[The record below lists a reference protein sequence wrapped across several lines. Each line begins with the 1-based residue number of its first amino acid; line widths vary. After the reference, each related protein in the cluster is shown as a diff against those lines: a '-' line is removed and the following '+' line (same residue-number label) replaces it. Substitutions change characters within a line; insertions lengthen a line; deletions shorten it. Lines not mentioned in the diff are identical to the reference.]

1 MISVFEPYPGAKM
14 SETNA
19 EPGVPSALQ
28 EPTQSVKPLFL
39 ATLALANVGIM
50 IAFFTPI
57 QNLIPR
63 MAEDIAEGGSSLNKE
78 TILSVVLAV
87 GVVGSVIG
95 NPLAG
100 ALSDR
105 TTSRFGRRRPW
116 MMGGALLGLAG
127 LTIMPTATNVIAL
140 TVLWLAVQFAV
151 NAAYA
156 GLTATLPDQVPVRQR
171 GAASGLIGFA
181 QALGPVL
188 GVGIVTAVVL
198 ALNGGF
204 YAVGIL
210 FVALMLPFMFVLK
223 DPPLPK
229 EYKPEFELGKFIK
242 GFYIDPRKH
251 PDFGWAW
258 LARFLV
264 SLGLAMAVAYLL
276 FYLQDHLGFSSD
288 ENADDYAGPRQ
299 TIMLGIYAFG
309 SMLTAVAGGFI
320 SDRSGKRKIFVIIST
335 VIIAIAAIILAFS
348 PAEQSGF
355 TISVIAAAILGIG
368 YGWYLA
374 VDQALISQVLPTAG
388 DRARDLGV
396 INIANSMPQVLAP
409 VLAGIFVTT
418 LGYPAL
424 YIATAIITL
433 AGAFAIMPIK
443 SVP

>member
-1 MISVFEPYPGAKM
+1 M
-14 SETNA
+14 SDANVEHGVPEALA
-19 EPGVPSALQ
+19 EPESN
-28 EPTQSVKPLFL
+28 VKPLFL

-63 MAEDIAEGGSSLNKE
+63 MAEGIASDGSGLTKE
-78 TILSVVLAV
+78 AILSTVLAV
-87 GVVGSVIG
+87 GVIGSVIG

-116 MMGGALLGLAG
+116 MLGGSLLGLVG
-127 LTIMPTATNVIAL
+127 LIIMPNATNVIVL
-140 TVLWLAVQFAV
+140 TLLWLAVQFAV

-156 GLTATLPDQVPVRQR
+156 GLTATLPDQVPIRQR

-188 GVGIVTAVVL
+188 GVGLVTAVVL

-204 YAVGIL
+204 WIVGIL

-229 EYKPEFELGKFIK
+229 EYKPEFHMGEFLK

-276 FYLQDHLGFSSD
+276 FYLTDHLGFSSD

-299 TIMLGIYAFG
+299 TVMLGIYAFG
-309 SMLTAVAGGFI
+309 SMLTAVIGGFI
-320 SDRSGKRKIFVIIST
+320 SDRTGKRKIFVIIST
-335 VIIAIAAIILAFS
+335 IIIAIAAVILGLS
-348 PAEQSGF
+348 PAEQSGY
-355 TISVIAAAILGIG
+355 TTALIAAVVLGIG

-409 VLAGIFVTT
+409 VLAGIFVTS
-418 LGYPAL
+418 LGGYPAL
-424 YIATAIITL
+424 YFATAVITL
-433 AGAFAIMPIK
+433 AGAFAVMPIK

>member
-1 MISVFEPYPGAKM
+1 M
-14 SETNA
+14 SEADIAPEQPKALA
-19 EPGVPSALQ
+19 EP
-28 EPTQSVKPLFL
+28 EKNVKPLFL

-63 MAEDIAEGGSSLNKE
+63 MAEDIADGGSGMNKE
-78 TILSVVLAV
+78 TILSVVLAI
-87 GVVGSVIG
+87 GVIGSVIG

-116 MMGGALLGLAG
+116 MLGGSLLGLVG
-127 LTIMPTATNVIAL
+127 LFIMPVATNVIAL
-140 TVLWLAVQFAV
+140 TLLWLAVQFAV
-151 NAAYA
+151 NSAYA
-156 GLTATLPDQVPVRQR
+156 GLTATLPDQVPIRQR

-188 GVGIVTAVVL
+188 GVGIVTGVVL

-204 YAVGIL
+204 YTVGIL
-210 FVALMLPFMFVLK
+210 FVALMVPFMFVLK

-229 EYKPEFELGKFIK
+229 EDRPEFEMGKFIR
-242 GFYIDPRKH
+242 GFYVNPRKH

-276 FYLQDHLGFSSD
+276 FYLTDHLGFSS
-288 ENADDYAGPRQ
+288 EEGSDDYAGPRQ
-299 TIMLGIYAFG
+299 TLMLGIYAFG

-335 VIIAIAAIILAFS
+335 VIIAAAALILAFS
-348 PAEQSGF
+348 PAEQSGY
-355 TISVIAAAILGIG
+355 TIALVAAAVLGIG

-374 VDQALISQVLPTAG
+374 VDQALITQVLPTAG

-409 VLAGIFVTT
+409 VLCGIFVTS
-418 LGYPAL
+418 LGGYPAL
-424 YIATAIITL
+424 YIATAVITL
-433 AGAFAIMPIK
+433 AGAFAVMPIK

>member
-1 MISVFEPYPGAKM
+1 M
-14 SETNA
+14 SEAQPKTIEALA
-19 EPGVPSALQ
+19 EPEKSQ
-28 EPTQSVKPLFL
+28 RPLFL

-63 MAEDIAEGGSSLNKE
+63 MAEELENGASTLSKE
-78 TILSVVLAV
+78 AILSTVLAI
-87 GVVGSVIG
+87 GVIGSVIG

-116 MMGGALLGLAG
+116 MLGGSILGLIG
-127 LTIMPTATNVIAL
+127 LFVMPTATSVVTL
-140 TVLWLAVQFAV
+140 TILWLVVQFAV
-151 NAAYA
+151 NSAYA
-156 GLTATLPDQVPVRQR
+156 GLTATIPDQIPVRQR
-171 GAASGLIGFA
+171 GAASGLVGFA

-188 GVGIVTAVVL
+188 GVGIVTGVVL
-198 ALNGGF
+198 ALASGF
-204 YAVGIL
+204 YAVGII
-210 FVALMLPFMFVLK
+210 FVVLMIPFMLVLK

-229 EYKPEFELGKFIK
+229 EYKPEFELKAFLK
-242 GFYIDPRKH
+242 GFYVDPRKH

-288 ENADDYAGPRQ
+288 ENADDYAGSKQ
-299 TIMLGIYAFG
+299 TILLGIYALG
-309 SMLTAVAGGFI
+309 TMLTAVAGGFI
-320 SDRSGKRKIFVIIST
+320 SDRSGKRKIFVVIST
-335 VIIAIAAIILAFS
+335 IIIAMAALILAFS
-348 PAEQSGF
+348 PSNQDGF
-355 TISVIAAAILGIG
+355 TIAVVATVILGIG

-374 VDQALISQVLPTAG
+374 VDQALITQVLPTAG

-409 VLAGIFVTT
+409 VLCGVFVTS
-418 LGYPAL
+418 LGGYPSL
-424 YIATAIITL
+424 YIATAVVTL
-433 AGAFAIMPIK
+433 AGAFAVLPIK